1 MQDKDLNTACRDL
14 ANEFLAYI
22 EASIG
27 EHPAFKNF
35 VSESITDTC
44 NTSASFS
51 NRFDYIAN
59 SEKGTC
65 TIVMDRLS
73 NMRLVNGDEM
83 SVNDYIEQKVDE
95 FNPSTDEFTRDYNNA
110 NDMVIEKY
118 CDNGGSKS
126 SKSTSTTNGA
136 KSGKGDDGRSKTKA
150 DNGVGAKSGK
160 DSKSS
165 QAVLKK
171 RKRMREPKSKK
182 D

>member
-1 MQDKDLNTACRDL
+1 MQVEDLNNACRDL

-44 NTSASFS
+44 NTGATFS

-59 SEKGTC
+59 SEEGTC
-65 TIVMDRLS
+65 TIAIDRLS
-73 NMRLVNGDEM
+73 NKRLVNGDEM
-83 SVNDYIEQKVDE
+83 PVNDYIEQKVDE
-95 FNPSTDEFTRDYNNA
+95 FNPSTEDFTRDYNNA
-110 NDMVIEKY
+110 TDVVIEKY
-118 CDNGGSKS
+118 CDKGSKS
-126 SKSTSTTNGA
+126 SKSSITSNANGA
-136 KSGKGDDGRSKTKA
+136 KSGKDG
-150 DNGVGAKSGK
+150 
-160 DSKSS
+160 KSS